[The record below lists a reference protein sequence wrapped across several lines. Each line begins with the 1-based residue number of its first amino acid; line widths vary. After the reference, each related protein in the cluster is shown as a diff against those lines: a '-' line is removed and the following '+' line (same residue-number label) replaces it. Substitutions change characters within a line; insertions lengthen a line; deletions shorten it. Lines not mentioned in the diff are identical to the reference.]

1 MCYTGNAGHS
11 YGAGSML
18 KRLLPWLLKGGISF
32 GLIAWV
38 LSKVD
43 IPSAWDK
50 ARDMDLSMLGL
61 AIVLMSAQSALG
73 ALRWGLVLRALD
85 AVFRWTSTAAVYYIG
100 VFFSIVLPGAVG
112 GDAVRM
118 WFSRRAG
125 LSLATAVNSVALERA
140 MTVFALVLLVC
151 LTQPI
156 LVARLPDLPGIWVF
170 PTLLAVCVIGILV
183 LASLDKLPLSL
194 HRWKLVRGVV
204 QLAGDT
210 RKLFFHPAWSLATLL
225 VALLGHVNLSLAV
238 YVLALG
244 LGLNVHVLDTLV
256 LVPPVILIMTL
267 PISIAGW
274 GVRETAMVTA
284 FGFVGIDG
292 NSAIVLSI
300 LFGLVTML
308 TALPGGLVFLAVG
321 GGKMEA
327 EELAEEKAHADEA
340 CGLHTP
346 PSPLP

>member
-1 MCYTGNAGHS
+1 MI
-11 YGAGSML
+11 
-18 KRLLPWLLKGGISF
+18 KRVLPWLLKGGISI

-43 IPSAWDK
+43 MSSAWAK
-50 ARDMDLSMLGL
+50 AMAMDGRMVLL
-61 AIVLMSAQSALG
+61 ALVLMLVQVGLG
-73 ALRWGLVLRALD
+73 VVRWGLVLRALD
-85 AVFRWTSTAAVYYIG
+85 AVFRWASTATVYYIG

-125 LSLATAVNSVALERA
+125 LSLATAVNSVVLERA

-151 LTQPI
+151 LTQPLLI
-156 LVARLPDLPGIWVF
+156 VRIPDMPGTWVF
-170 PTLLAVCVIGILV
+170 PLLLAVCVIGILV
-183 LASLDKLPLSL
+183 LASLDKLPVSL
-194 HRWKLVRGVV
+194 HRWKLVRGAV

-210 RKLFFHPAWSLATLL
+210 RKLFFHPAWSLGTLMM
-225 VALLGHVNLSLAV
+225 ALIAHINLSLAV
-238 YVLALG
+238 YVLAV
-244 LGLNVHVLDTLV
+244 GLNLDVHVLDTLV

-284 FGFVGIDG
+284 FGFVGVDG
-292 NSAIVLSI
+292 DSAIVLSI
-300 LFGLVTML
+300 IFGIVTMA
-308 TALPGGLVFLAVG
+308 TALPGGLVFLLA
-321 GGKMEA
+321 GGKTMQT
-327 EELAEEKAHADEA
+327 EELADEKATDGTNPAVP
-340 CGLHTP
+340 LP

>member
-1 MCYTGNAGHS
+1 
-11 YGAGSML
+11 ML
-18 KRLLPWLLKGGISF
+18 KRLLPWLLKGAISF

-43 IPSAWDK
+43 LAVAWEKTK
-50 ARDMDLSMLGL
+50 AMDLVMVLL
-61 AIVLMSAQSALG
+61 AMVLMQVQVVLG
-73 ALRWGLVLRALD
+73 AVRWGLVLRALD
-85 AVFRWTSTAAVYYIG
+85 AVLRWSSTAAVYYIG

-118 WFSRRAG
+118 WFARRAG
-125 LSLATAVNSVALERA
+125 LSLASAVNSVALERA

-156 LVARLPDLPGIWVF
+156 LAMRLPALPGTWVF
-170 PTLLAVCVIGILV
+170 PALLAVCVIGLLV
-183 LASLDKLPLSL
+183 LASLDKLPKSL
-194 HRWKLVRGVV
+194 HRWRLVRGVV

-210 RKLFFHPAWSLATLL
+210 RKLFFHPAWSLGTLL
-225 VALLGHVNLSLAV
+225 VALAGHANLSLAV
-238 YVLALG
+238 YVLAVG
-244 LGLNVHVLDTLV
+244 LGLDVHVLDTLV

-284 FGFVGIDG
+284 FGLVGVDAG
-292 NSAIVLSI
+292 SAIVLSI
-300 LFGLVTML
+300 LFGIVTMIN
-308 TALPGGLVFLAVG
+308 ALPGGLVFLMVG
-321 GGKMEA
+321 GREMEA
-327 EELAEEKAHADEA
+327 EELAEEKAAPDAEL
-340 CGLHTP
+340 GLHTP

>member
-1 MCYTGNAGHS
+1 MV
-11 YGAGSML
+11 
-18 KRLLPWLLKGGISF
+18 KRLLPWVLKGGISI

-43 IPSAWDK
+43 LPSAW
-50 ARDMDLSMLGL
+50 AQAQAMDLTMVVL
-61 AIVLMSAQSALG
+61 AIALLLAQIGLG
-73 ALRWGLVLRALD
+73 AIRWGLVLRALN
-85 AVFRWTSTAAVYYIG
+85 ACFRWSSTATVYYIG

-156 LVARLPDLPGIWVF
+156 LMTRVPDLPGVWVF
-170 PTLLAVCVIGILV
+170 PMLLAICVIGILV
-183 LASLDKLPLSL
+183 LASLDKLPASL
-194 HRWKLVRGVV
+194 HRWKLVRGLV
-204 QLAGDT
+204 QLAADT
-210 RKLFFHPAWSLATLL
+210 RKLFFHPAWSLGTLL
-225 VALLGHVNLSLAV
+225 VALIGHANLSLAV
-238 YVLALG
+238 YVLAVG
-244 LGLNVHVLDTLV
+244 LGLDIHVLDTLV
-256 LVPPVILIMTL
+256 LVPPVILVMTL

-284 FGFVGIDG
+284 FGFVGVADH
-292 NSAIVLSI
+292 SAIVLSI
-300 LFGLVTML
+300 IFGIVTMV
-308 TALPGGLVFLAVG
+308 TALPGGLVFLMA
-321 GGKMEA
+321 GGKKMEE
-327 EELAEEKAHADEA
+327 EELAEEKAGGDTPH
-340 CGLHTP
+340 GVHTP

>member
-1 MCYTGNAGHS
+1 
-11 YGAGSML
+11 ML
-18 KRLLPWLLKGGISF
+18 KRLLPWIVKGGISI

-43 IPSAWDK
+43 LPSAWQQAK
-50 ARDMDLSMLGL
+50 AMDIGMVVL
-61 AIVLMSAQSALG
+61 AMVLMQMQIALG
-73 ALRWGLVLRALD
+73 AVRWGLVLRALE
-85 AVFRWTSTAAVYYIG
+85 ASFRWSSTAAVYYIG

-125 LSLATAVNSVALERA
+125 LSLATSVNSVALERA

-156 LVARLPDLPGIWVF
+156 LMTRIPDLPGVWVF
-170 PTLLAVCVIGILV
+170 PMLLAICVVGVLV
-183 LASLDKLPLSL
+183 LASLDKLPRST
-194 HRWKLVRGVV
+194 HRWKLVRGLV

-210 RKLFFHPAWSLATLL
+210 RKLFFHPAWSLGTLA
-225 VALLGHVNLSLAV
+225 VALVGHANLSLAV
-238 YVLALG
+238 YVLAVG
-244 LGLNVHVLDTLV
+244 LGLDVHILDTLV
-256 LVPPVILIMTL
+256 LVPPVILVMTL

-284 FGFVGIDG
+284 FSFVGVPDH
-292 NSAIVLSI
+292 SAIVLSI
-300 LFGLVTML
+300 IFGIVTMV
-308 TALPGGLVFLAVG
+308 TALPGGLVFLMA
-321 GGKMEA
+321 GGKRMED
-327 EELAEEKAHADEA
+327 EELAEEKAAGDDA
-340 CGLHTP
+340 CGVHTP